1 MVTPNVDHLVRYC
14 EDATFRRLYRC
25 AEYTLLD
32 SRVLAMA
39 IRLLRRQRLGVCTG
53 SDLTAELLGR
63 VAAPP
68 DRIVVIGGSASQAR
82 GLARRYGLLQVHHH
96 DPPMGFIDDA
106 AATETCLQFIEAH
119 SPFRFCF
126 LAVGSPQ
133 QELLAQRLQARGTA
147 RGLVLCVGAALNFLA
162 GTERRAPRWMQ
173 RLALEWLYRLLQ
185 DPRRL
190 AARYLLRGPRI
201 IRYLLRGRLVVR
213 ARVRPSG

>member
-1 MVTPNVDHLVRYC
+1 VVTPNVDHLVRYC
-14 EDATFRRLYRC
+14 EDPTFRSLYRC

-32 SRVLAMA
+32 SRVLALA

-63 VAAPP
+63 IAAPA
-68 DRIVVIGGSASQAR
+68 DCIVVIGGSEPQAR
-82 GLARRYGLLQVHHH
+82 RLARRYGLQVHHH

-106 AATETCLQFIEAH
+106 AATEACLRFIEAH

-133 QELLAQRLQARGTA
+133 QELLAQRLQVRGTA

-173 RLALEWLYRLLQ
+173 RLALEWLYRLLL

-213 ARVRPSG
+213 ARVRQSS